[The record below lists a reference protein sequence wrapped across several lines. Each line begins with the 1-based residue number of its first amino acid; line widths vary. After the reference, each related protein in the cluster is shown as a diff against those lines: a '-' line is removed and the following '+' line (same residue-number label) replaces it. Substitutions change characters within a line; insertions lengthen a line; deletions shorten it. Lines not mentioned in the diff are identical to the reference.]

1 MSAIP
6 QRKPDTPLNTFYSL
20 GKYESSLPNTSE
32 KLPMGRPGGAATL
45 IDRNVREHDD
55 INIKP
60 HFTNTFEKSCYKP
73 GKHLDARKEYRET

>member
-1 MSAIP
+1 
-6 QRKPDTPLNTFYSL
+6 
-20 GKYESSLPNTSE
+20 
-32 KLPMGRPGGAATL
+32 MGRPGGAATL